1 MSSKRQ
7 LTTED
12 DSSEVQIVS
21 HKRIK
26 PSSPSK
32 PVGLVT
38 PGTAIHNALLSL
50 YADWIPLGCLDL
62 HRIIDD
68 YADDPVVLNGALKCI
83 PVAIHVHPI
92 RLFFE
97 VWSFIAQFPMRR
109 LPDTWM
115 QQFTDTRFNR
125 ISSECHTDMFGTTF
139 GELVHKTAAPIDL
152 RQQVLLDRLKTRLV
166 FSPALSPKQ
175 TAAVTIL
182 SHSQFMTIPP
192 SRIVKAQLALEEY
205 FVERDDDIVYSI
217 AETRLLQQQILF
229 RSVDISSTNLSMF
242 TTRED
247 LDVPTLALFLY
258 RAILMGNTRVLSM
271 LRVQSMFDYA
281 IVMVARYGMG
291 CAPTIIGD
299 STFREYARL
308 LNPHDAWTSTS
319 IPSFVWLIKMHDS
332 DTDDTVYR
340 WVITMLNHWP
350 FEAMKSIL
358 CDRGFTD
365 DKFALCPR
373 EVYDTFT
380 VPMLRLVD
388 RNAVNFSTP
397 MWLCILRPGHPVY
410 EDDSELLKLLEKMS
424 RIDSANRMEFGLTF
438 PSAPLTT
445 FASVVLPAVAKVH
458 SKVKDAMK
466 MFYEQS

>member
-1 MSSKRQ
+1 
-7 LTTED
+7 
-12 DSSEVQIVS
+12 VS

-26 PSSPSK
+26 PSSPSQ
-32 PVGLVT
+32 PAGLVT
-38 PGTAIHNALLSL
+38 PGTAIHNALLNL

-115 QQFTDTRFNR
+115 QQFTDSRFNR

-139 GELVHKTAAPIDL
+139 GELVHKTAAPIDF
-152 RQQVLLDRLKTRLV
+152 RQKVLLDRLKTRLV
-166 FSPALSPKQ
+166 YSPPLSPKQ

-182 SHSQFMTIPP
+182 SHSQFMTVPP
-192 SRIVKAQLALEEY
+192 SRITGAQLTLEEY
-205 FVERDDDIVYSI
+205 FVERDDDIICSI

-242 TTRED
+242 TTQED

-258 RAILMGNTRVLSM
+258 RAILMGNTRVLS
-271 LRVQSMFDYA
+271 LLSTQSMFYYA
-281 IVMVARYGMG
+281 IVMVARDGMG
-291 CAPTIIGD
+291 CAPTVIGD
-299 STFREYARL
+299 STFRDYVRL
-308 LNPHDAWTSTS
+308 LNPSGRFTSAS
-319 IPSFVWLIKMHDS
+319 IPSFVWLIKKHDS
-332 DTDDTVYR
+332 DTDDMVYQ
-340 WVITMLNHWP
+340 WVTAMLKCWP
-350 FEAMKSIL
+350 LEAMESIL

-365 DKFALCPR
+365 DKFALCPN
-373 EVYDTFT
+373 EVYRAFT
-380 VPMLRLVD
+380 VPMLRLAD
-388 RNAVNFSTP
+388 RDTVVHSTQ

-410 EDDSELLKLLEKMS
+410 EDNQELLQLFEKMA
-424 RIDSANRMEFGLTF
+424 RIDGANSMEFALTVGGQRIAF
-438 PSAPLTT
+438 MS
-445 FASVVLPAVAKVH
+445 SVLPAVAKVH
-458 SKVKDAMK
+458 PKIKDAMK